1 MSEVKKISPVGN
13 IYGWEESQFG
23 EFVLSQ
29 DYDDLAA
36 EAQALREEV
45 AALKHSQQVLIG
57 SRNAHRDER
66 DAALKEVADLRMA
79 RDDFKLERDLARQNF
94 CDEQAANYQLKAH
107 LNTCLDELS
116 ALRARVVVLPDAST
130 VYAALDARERLFT
143 SPENIQVALEA
154 QSRLNGK
161 TVSEGL
167 LRSAL
172 THAHN
177 RGYLAGHHDTV
188 EAQFSHILSSELDS
202 YRSEQVEDILQALL
216 GEGKEHE

>member
-1 MSEVKKISPVGN
+1 MSERYRVEQTGKGFWPYCVRAGNGTRDLYVGHKKTCDRVAA
-13 IYGWEESQFG
+13 ELTTAFRDG
-23 EFVLSQ
+23 EFVGKGL
-29 DYDDLAA
+29 YDALAA
-36 EAQALREEV
+36 EAQALR
-45 AALKHSQQVLIG
+45 
-57 SRNAHRDER
+57 DER
-66 DAALKEVADLRMA
+66 DSQQRVAIKAM
-79 RDDFKLERDLARQNF
+79 EELA
-94 CDEQAANYQLKAH
+94 
-107 LNTCLDELS
+107 

-216 GEGKEHE
+216 GEGKEVSDGV